1 MENDKPKAIDFLKAE
16 LSLYA
21 FLKQAWP
28 WIEGGT
34 PFVGSWHIS
43 AIAEHLEACYRRE
56 IRNLMI
62 HVPPRSSKTSL
73 ISIAFP
79 AWTWIHNPQEKFLYA
94 SYANTLSLEHSLKCR
109 RLIESPW
116 YQERWGGRV
125 KLSSD
130 QNAKGFF
137 DNTAGGYRIATSVG
151 ASATGRG
158 GSILV
163 CDDPNNAKDGESEVK
178 RDSTNQWHSQ
188 VWSTRLNDAKK
199 DVRIIVQQRIHD
211 QDVSGY
217 ILGQE
222 GAEEWVKLI
231 LPNEFESSRKSRTII
246 LPSTNGKVWED
257 PRTQEMDLLCTARFG
272 EKETDRYKKEL
283 GSYGYAG
290 QYQQRPSP
298 EGGGIIKTAWF
309 KWWKS
314 EEMPP
319 IYMLVQSWDTAYG
332 DNPTS
337 SYSACTT
344 WGVFYDLYGNLNVIL
359 MGMWRDKLPYHEL
372 RQRVKRL
379 YYDYRDTGKERN
391 ALFKGRPLD
400 MCLIEA
406 KATGVPLI
414 QDLRQANVQAL
425 PFDPGKYGDKT
436 HRAHLITPMIENGL
450 VWLPAQPPHYKSLL
464 PFAQEFER
472 HTAMFPKADSR
483 DVIDTMTQALLKLK
497 DSLGL
502 RLPRDM
508 AENESSTERQKII
521 RVY

>member
-1 MENDKPKAIDFLKAE
+1 MKNQQEEPHIIHDKNVQYQLMNRQEIRSFLRAE

-21 FLKQAWP
+21 FLKQAWT

-79 AWTWIHNPQEKFLYA
+79 AWVWIHNPQEKFLYA
-94 SYANTLSLEHSLKCR
+94 SYANSLSLEHSLKCR

-116 YQERWGGRV
+116 YQERWGDRV

-151 ASATGRG
+151 ATATGRG
-158 GSILV
+158 GSILI
-163 CDDPNNAKDGESEVK
+163 CDDPNNALEGESEVK
-178 RDSTNQWHSQ
+178 RDSTNQWYSQ

-199 DVRIIVQQRIHD
+199 DVKIIVQQRIHD
-211 QDVSGY
+211 LDVSGY

-222 GAEEWVKLI
+222 GSEEWVKLI
-231 LPNEFESSRKSRTII
+231 LPNEFESSRRSRTII

-257 PRTQEMDLLCTARFG
+257 PRTQERELLCTTRFG

-298 EGGGIIKTAWF
+298 EGGGIIKIAWF
-309 KWWKS
+309 KWWK
-314 EEMPP
+314 EETPP
-319 IYMLVQSWDTAYG
+319 PVSLLIQSWDTAYG
-332 DNPTS
+332 DKPTS

-344 WGVFYDLYGNLNVIL
+344 WGVFYDMYENL
-359 MGMWRDKLPYHEL
+359 
-372 RQRVKRL
+372 
-379 YYDYRDTGKERN
+379 
-391 ALFKGRPLD
+391 
-400 MCLIEA
+400 
-406 KATGVPLI
+406 
-414 QDLRQANVQAL
+414 
-425 PFDPGKYGDKT
+425 
-436 HRAHLITPMIENGL
+436 
-450 VWLPAQPPHYKSLL
+450 
-464 PFAQEFER
+464 
-472 HTAMFPKADSR
+472 
-483 DVIDTMTQALLKLK
+483 
-497 DSLGL
+497 
-502 RLPRDM
+502 
-508 AENESSTERQKII
+508 
-521 RVY
+521 